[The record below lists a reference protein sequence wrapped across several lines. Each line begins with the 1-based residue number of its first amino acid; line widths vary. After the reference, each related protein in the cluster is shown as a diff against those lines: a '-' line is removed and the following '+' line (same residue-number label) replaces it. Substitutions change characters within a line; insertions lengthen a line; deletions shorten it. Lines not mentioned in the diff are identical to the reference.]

1 MIKKMF
7 KLLTSRMVVFA
18 VLIVVQLAVFVLG
31 MIFLAEYFSY
41 VMIGL
46 EVLSLLIVIYLV
58 SKPGN
63 PMYKIAWL
71 IPILLVPVLG
81 GLFYLM
87 FGNRNISRKI
97 RRYMEIIYLKA
108 REVIENQ
115 PKQVSEELKK
125 LDPIAY
131 KQSYYITQKAFAP
144 VFQNT
149 YTKLLTPGEVKWEYM
164 LEELKKA
171 QHYIF
176 LEYFIIEKGLMWD
189 SILEVLKERIS
200 AGVEVRLLYDDLGS
214 IQTLPDD
221 FREQME
227 NVGIECRVFN
237 RFRPSLDVFMNYRDH
252 RKICII
258 DGNVGFTGG
267 INLADEYIN
276 AYEKHGHWKD
286 TSIMLKGDAVWSL
299 TILFLQMWGNTL
311 SENDIDFE
319 AYKPTKSYP
328 TDGFVQPFGDS
339 PIDSDLIGENTYMN
353 IINNAKEYVYIQT
366 PYLILDHEM
375 TTALCLAAQSG
386 IDVRIITP
394 HIPDKWYV
402 HAVTRANYAELVRAG
417 VKIYEYTPGFIHAK
431 TIVSDD
437 TYAIVGTTNFDFR
450 SFYLHFECGVFLFRA
465 STVLDV
471 RNDFLQTQQ
480 LSEEITE
487 NDCEKVKL
495 PVRILRALLR
505 VFSPLM

>member
-1 MIKKMF
+1 
-7 KLLTSRMVVFA
+7 
-18 VLIVVQLAVFVLG
+18 
-31 MIFLAEYFSY
+31 
-41 VMIGL
+41 
-46 EVLSLLIVIYLV
+46 
-58 SKPGN
+58 
-63 PMYKIAWL
+63 
-71 IPILLVPVLG
+71 
-81 GLFYLM
+81 
-87 FGNRNISRKI
+87 
-97 RRYMEIIYLKA
+97 
-108 REVIENQ
+108 
-115 PKQVSEELKK
+115 
-125 LDPIAY
+125 
-131 KQSYYITQKAFAP
+131 
-144 VFQNT
+144 
-149 YTKLLTPGEVKWEYM
+149 
-164 LEELKKA
+164 
-171 QHYIF
+171 
-176 LEYFIIEKGLMWD
+176 
-189 SILEVLKERIS
+189 
-200 AGVEVRLLYDDLGS
+200 
-214 IQTLPDD
+214 
-221 FREQME
+221 
-227 NVGIECRVFN
+227 
-237 RFRPSLDVFMNYRDH
+237 
-252 RKICII
+252 
-258 DGNVGFTGG
+258 
-267 INLADEYIN
+267 
-276 AYEKHGHWKD
+276 
-286 TSIMLKGDAVWSL
+286 MLKGDAVWSL

>member
-1 MIKKMF
+1 M
-7 KLLTSRMVVFA
+7 
-18 VLIVVQLAVFVLG
+18 
-31 MIFLAEYFSY
+31 
-41 VMIGL
+41 
-46 EVLSLLIVIYLV
+46 
-58 SKPGN
+58 
-63 PMYKIAWL
+63 
-71 IPILLVPVLG
+71 
-81 GLFYLM
+81 
-87 FGNRNISRKI
+87 
-97 RRYMEIIYLKA
+97 
-108 REVIENQ
+108 
-115 PKQVSEELKK
+115 
-125 LDPIAY
+125 
-131 KQSYYITQKAFAP
+131 
-144 VFQNT
+144 
-149 YTKLLTPGEVKWEYM
+149 
-164 LEELKKA
+164 
-171 QHYIF
+171 
-176 LEYFIIEKGLMWD
+176 
-189 SILEVLKERIS
+189 
-200 AGVEVRLLYDDLGS
+200 
-214 IQTLPDD
+214 
-221 FREQME
+221 
-227 NVGIECRVFN
+227 GIECRVFN